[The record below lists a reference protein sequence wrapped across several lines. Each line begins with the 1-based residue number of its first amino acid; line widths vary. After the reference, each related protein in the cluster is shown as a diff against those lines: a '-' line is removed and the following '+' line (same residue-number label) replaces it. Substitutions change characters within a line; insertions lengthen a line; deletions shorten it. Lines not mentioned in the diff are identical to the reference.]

1 MSAAFRNILFYVFLV
16 LLFSSC
22 NKKSTVPVTSSKAQI
37 MFDVQEHDFGDSV
50 VSDNPVNYDFVFHNT
65 GATPLVIQKAT
76 TGCGCTEISYD
87 KEPIEPGEEGKIHV
101 TYLADNG
108 SGRFSHFV
116 AVYSNGADSTGY
128 TLLHIEGFMR

>member
-1 MSAAFRNILFYVFLV
+1 
-16 LLFSSC
+16 
-22 NKKSTVPVTSSKAQI
+22 

-65 GATPLVIQKAT
+65 GATPLVIQKAI

-87 KEPIEPGEEGKIHV
+87 KEPIEPGEEGEIHV

-128 TLLHIEGFMR
+128 TLLHIEGFVR